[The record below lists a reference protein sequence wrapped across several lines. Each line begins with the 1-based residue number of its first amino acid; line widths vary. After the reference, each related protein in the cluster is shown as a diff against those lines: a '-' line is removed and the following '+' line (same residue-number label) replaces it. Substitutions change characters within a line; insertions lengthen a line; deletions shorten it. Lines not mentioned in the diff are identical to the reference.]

1 MATSKVAVIAFP
13 AQTSILVRITSA
25 DQISTYPKKSPLVR
39 LETLQRDLRP
49 NLPTQGEADSQLKE
63 AFVQRGPEQ
72 TQLRII
78 AAPICANPIL
88 NPRGPHDAF
97 EKQEERNGISTRNFE
112 SLRSPVVRV
121 HRPERVRHNPGIN
134 GREDRYCRHLRQAW
148 SI

>member
-39 LETLQRDLRP
+39 LEALLKDLRP

-63 AFVQRGPEQ
+63 AFVQREPEQ

-78 AAPICANPIL
+78 AALICAYPLL
-88 NPRGPHDAF
+88 NPRGPYDAF
-97 EKQEERNGISTRNFE
+97 EKQEERNGISNRELRKPAKPCCTSSPARAGQAQPRNQ
-112 SLRSPVVRV
+112 RSRGSRQPA
-121 HRPERVRHNPGIN
+121 
-134 GREDRYCRHLRQAW
+134 LRQAW

>member
-63 AFVQRGPEQ
+63 AFVQREPEQ

-78 AAPICANPIL
+78 ASM
-88 NPRGPHDAF
+88 R
-97 EKQEERNGISTRNFE
+97 
-112 SLRSPVVRV
+112 RS
-121 HRPERVRHNPGIN
+121 
-134 GREDRYCRHLRQAW
+134 
-148 SI
+148 